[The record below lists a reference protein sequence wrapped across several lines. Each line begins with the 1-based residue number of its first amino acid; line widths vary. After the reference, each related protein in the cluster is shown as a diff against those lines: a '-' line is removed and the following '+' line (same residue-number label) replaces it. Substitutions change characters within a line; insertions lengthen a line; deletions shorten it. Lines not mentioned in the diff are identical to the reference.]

1 MQTMPDSTHQPHTLP
16 EVGCRVLEA
25 PANGQVS
32 LSGTSVG
39 SQAFYSCNKGFL
51 LVGDGVRVCK
61 AEGEWSYQ
69 APVCQGEWVRVRDS
83 GPTRLQSVRVSGLGL
98 GEWSYQAPVCQGE
111 C

>member
-1 MQTMPDSTHQPHTLP
+1 MCGRLLRLLQITAKAKTILYNNIGTCKQYPDSTQPLPLP

-25 PANGQVS
+25 PENGQVQ

-51 LVGDGVRVCK
+51 LVGDRVRVCK
-61 AEGEWSYQ
+61 AEGEWSN
-69 APVCQGEWVRVRDS
+69 
-83 GPTRLQSVRVSGLGL
+83 
-98 GEWSYQAPVCQGE
+98 QAPVCQGE